1 MQQHISRN
9 ENYSLATITTSGYG
23 IVVAHITV
31 DTHQQNS
38 VLDQA
43 IQHVYPEALL
53 SGAGKMSRDKFLG
66 AVNLLGASVSTGI
79 SEGRL
84 TITLRSTSEV
94 FPKLLQL
101 VSTMLTAPTFASS
114 ELKRIKTTVQNE
126 LHIKQEQSS
135 VIAREQLRN
144 SFYEPTDRRYAANT
158 EHIVAALAEVD
169 TKSLRAYHQKV
180 LSSFWTCSMAAE
192 GSSIAQFTKL
202 IKGVKQAI
210 APMIQTGSHLQHA
223 PKQQFLSKQISSKSN
238 IDFSIG
244 TPLPI
249 TIHHPDYVPVT
260 FALGVLGIPGF
271 AGRLMSTVRDA
282 EGLTYS
288 IYGYT
293 ESFSGTEQGYV
304 RILTFFTPEKT
315 LQGLTSTFREIK
327 KFFRG
332 GISQAEFET
341 FQTIFKTKQTLLQDS
356 LLKQL
361 ADLHTFNLN
370 GFTIDEMRQFK
381 DRLSTITRA
390 QVNTV
395 IKKYFNPKS
404 FTISAAGPIYTVQ
417 KDIQSF
423 LKNVT

>member
-1 MQQHISRN
+1 
-9 ENYSLATITTSGYG
+9 
-23 IVVAHITV
+23 VAHITV

-38 VLDQA
+38 ALDQA
-43 IQHVYPEALL
+43 IHHVYPETLL
-53 SGAGKMSRDKFLG
+53 SGAGKLSRDEFLN

-101 VSTMLTAPTFASS
+101 VKTVLTAPTFASA
-114 ELKRIKTTVQNE
+114 ELKRIKTTVRNE

-144 SFYEPTDRRYAANT
+144 SFYEPSDRRYTAPD
-158 EHIVAALAEVD
+158 EDIVTALSEVD
-169 TKSLRAYHQKV
+169 AKSLRTYHQKV
-180 LSSFWTCSMAAE
+180 LSSLWTCSIAAE

-202 IKGVKQAI
+202 IKVVKQAT
-210 APMIQTGSHLQHA
+210 APMIETGSHSQHV
-223 PKQQFLSKQISSKSN
+223 PKQQFLSKQIPSKSN
-238 IDFSIG
+238 IDFSLG
-244 TPLPI
+244 VPLPI

-293 ESFSGTEQGYV
+293 ESFSGIEQGYI

-361 ADLHTFNLN
+361 ADLHSFNLN
-370 GFTIDEMRQFK
+370 GFTIEEMRQFK
-381 DRLSTITRA
+381 ARLSTITRT

-395 IKKYFNPKS
+395 IKKYFDPKL
-404 FTISAAGPIYTVQ
+404 FTVSAAGPVSTVQ